1 MQDPNHQMSLYI
13 IQQPI
18 EPYVGM
24 MFAAEKSRFCAI
36 FSFIHF
42 FVKRGL
48 PRSKG
53 CEVGICSQKRAKS
66 FKGSTIMDW
75 VMVRRF
81 TSLAFGSSRSTYY
94 IFFSHFLYYTYEILG
109 FLFRCLRLLFQYF
122 FFKSTSISSFS
133 HWQTEKLSHC
143 CRKGNIS
150 RCSIIL

>member
-1 MQDPNHQMSLYI
+1 MLGWCLQQKNQDFA
-13 IQQPI
+13 PI
-18 EPYVGM
+18 
-24 MFAAEKSRFCAI
+24 FH
-36 FSFIHF
+36 SFIFFF

-94 IFFSHFLYYTYEILG
+94 IFFSHFLYYTCEILG